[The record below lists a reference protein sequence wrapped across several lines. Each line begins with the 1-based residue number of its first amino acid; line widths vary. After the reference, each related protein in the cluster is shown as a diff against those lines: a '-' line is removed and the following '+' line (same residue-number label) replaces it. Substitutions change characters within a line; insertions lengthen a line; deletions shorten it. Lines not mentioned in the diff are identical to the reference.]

1 MEYHMHKI
9 IIIILALLIIG
20 CGKLNKLSSS
30 TVSGSNSYD
39 TYSTT
44 INQFLGNYDLIE
56 KGAFDCGA
64 SIQILQEC
72 DGFKL
77 LSNSSAPEDYC
88 NINKGEVRFKTVT
101 FQNNEIKS
109 ISHLHNNFG
118 PKDSHDRRLILPP
131 PRISNDL
138 INSLV
143 LNKDG
148 TLIKSIAITNRI
160 SRCTYLKR

>member
-9 IIIILALLIIG
+9 IIIILSFLIIA
-20 CGKLNKLSSS
+20 CGKLNKISSS

-39 TYSTT
+39 ANSTT
-44 INQFLGNYDLIE
+44 INQFLGNYDLID
-56 KGAFDCGA
+56 KGSFDCGA
-64 SIQILQEC
+64 SIQIIQEC

-88 NINKGEVRFKTVT
+88 NINKGEIRFKTVT

-118 PKDSHDRRLILPP
+118 LRVPNDNSSRSYPT
-131 PRISNDL
+131 RISNDL